1 MLFYKPIT
9 NLDEI
14 KFLFNLTSTDE
25 NSVYG
30 AYIAVE
36 GDKQL
41 GKCIIKIDNMNCE
54 ISNLEVEINDELLIE
69 GLLRA
74 SLNFA
79 GNRNAYMARCSD
91 EKIKDILLLLGFQ
104 KKDDYYEGDI
114 PTLLLGSCC
123 KH

>member
-14 KFLFNLTSTDE
+14 KSLFKLTSTDE
-25 NSVYG
+25 KSVYG

-41 GKCIIKIDNMNCE
+41 GKCIVKIDNMNCE

>member
-14 KFLFNLTSTDE
+14 KSLFKLTSTDE
-25 NSVYG
+25 KSVYG

-41 GKCIIKIDNMNCE
+41 GKCIVKIDNMNCE

-79 GNRNAYMARCSD
+79 GNRNAYIARCSD

-114 PTLLLGSCC
+114 PTLLLGGCC
-123 KH
+123 KL

>member
-41 GKCIIKIDNMNCE
+41 GKCIVKIDNMNCE

>member
-14 KFLFNLTSTDE
+14 KSLFNLTSTDE
-25 NSVYG
+25 KSVYG

-41 GKCIIKIDNMNCE
+41 GKCIVKIDNMNCE

-79 GNRNAYMARCSD
+79 GNRNAYIARCSD

>member
-14 KFLFNLTSTDE
+14 KSIFKLTSTDE
-25 NSVYG
+25 KSVYG

-41 GKCIIKIDNMNCE
+41 GKCIVKIDNMNCE